1 MERLV
6 AITGIGLVTP
16 LGLDAANTWSSL
28 LAGVRGVGPITRFD
42 ASAFRTHFAGEV
54 KGFDPEAFM
63 ERRKVRE
70 ADRFAQFAIAAS
82 VMAWRDAGLD
92 DTLSAAARDRMGCI
106 IGSGMGGLETLE
118 RYHEVL
124 RDKGPGRI
132 SPYFVPATISN
143 LAAGHV
149 AMRLGLRGVN
159 YCTTS
164 ACASGAHAIG
174 EAFRRVARGDHD
186 IIVAGG
192 AEASITPLGIG
203 GFNAMLALSTRNDD
217 PAGASRPFDR
227 RRDGFVMGEGAG
239 VLVLESLDRARAR
252 GARVYAL
259 LSGYGATDDAHHL
272 TQPAPAGEG
281 AQRAMAQALAD
292 AGVDPRDVQH
302 VNAHATST
310 TAGDVSECDALRAV
324 FGAHLPH
331 VAVSATKSMTGH
343 LLGAAGGVEAA
354 FTALALHEGI
364 VPPTVNVDDP
374 DPACGVSIAS
384 EARRLPI
391 EVALSN
397 SFGFG
402 GANVTL
408 AFRRAET

>member
-1 MERLV
+1 MERAV

-16 LGLDAANTWSSL
+16 LGLDAATTWAAL
-28 LAGVRGVGPITRFD
+28 LAGTRGVGAISRFD
-42 ASAFRTHFAGEV
+42 AAAFRTRIAAEV
-54 KGFDPEAFM
+54 KGFDPEAFI
-63 ERRKVRE
+63 ERRRVRE

-82 VMAWRDAGLD
+82 LMAWRDAAMAD
-92 DTLSAAARDRMGCI
+92 DLSPTARERMGCI
-106 IGSGMGGLETLE
+106 IGSGMGGLETIE
-118 RYHEVL
+118 RYHDVL
-124 RDKGPGRI
+124 REKGPGRI
-132 SPYFVPATISN
+132 SPYFVPASIAN

-164 ACASGAHAIG
+164 ACASGAHALG

-186 IIVAGG
+186 VMLAGG

-217 PAGASRPFDR
+217 PAAASRPFDR
-227 RRDGFVMGEGAG
+227 GRDGFVMGEGAG
-239 VLVLESLDRARAR
+239 VLVLEALDHARAR

-259 LSGYGATDDAHHL
+259 ISGYGATDDAYHL
-272 TQPAPAGEG
+272 TQPSPEGEG

-292 AGVDPRDVQH
+292 AGLDARDVDH

-310 TAGDVSECDALRAV
+310 AVGDLNECEALRAI
-324 FGAHLPH
+324 FGGHCGR

-354 FTALALHEGI
+354 FTALALHHGV

-374 DPACGVSIAS
+374 DPACAVNIAPT
-384 EARRLPI
+384 ARAMPLRA
-391 EVALSN
+391 ALSN

-402 GANVTL
+402 GANVSL
-408 AFRRAET
+408 LFRRQEA

>member
-1 MERLV
+1 MERAV

-16 LGLDAANTWSSL
+16 LGLDAATTWSAL
-28 LAGVRGVGPITRFD
+28 LAGVRGAGAISRFD
-42 ASAFRTHFAGEV
+42 SVGFRSRIAAEV
-54 KGFDPEAFM
+54 KGFDPEVFI
-63 ERRKVRE
+63 ERRRVRE

-82 VMAWRDAGLD
+82 LMAWRDASLAD
-92 DTLSAAARDRMGCI
+92 DASPSARARMGCI
-106 IGSGMGGLETLE
+106 IGSGMGGLETIE
-118 RYHEVL
+118 RYHDVL
-124 RDKGPGRI
+124 REKGPGRL
-132 SPYFVPATISN
+132 SPYFVPASIAN

-164 ACASGAHAIG
+164 ACASGAHALG

-186 IIVAGG
+186 VMLAGG

-217 PAGASRPFDR
+217 AAGASRPFDR
-227 RRDGFVMGEGAG
+227 GRDGFVMGEGAG
-239 VLVLESLDRARAR
+239 VLVLEALDHAQAR

-259 LSGYGATDDAHHL
+259 LAGYGATDDAYHL
-272 TQPAPAGEG
+272 TQPAPEGEG

-292 AGVDPRDVQH
+292 AGLDARDIDH

-310 TAGDVSECDALRAV
+310 VVGDLNECEALRSI
-324 FGAHLPH
+324 FGAHCPR

-343 LLGAAGGVEAA
+343 LLGAAGGIEAA
-354 FTALALHEGI
+354 FTALALHHGV

-374 DPACGVSIAS
+374 DPACGVSIAPS
-384 EARRLPI
+384 ARAMSLRA
-391 EVALSN
+391 ALSN

-402 GANVTL
+402 GANVSL
-408 AFRRAET
+408 LFRRQEA

>member
-1 MERLV
+1 MERKV
-6 AITGIGLVTP
+6 AITGVGLITP
-16 LGLDAANTWSSL
+16 LGLDADSTWTAL
-28 LAGVRGVGPITRFD
+28 LAGQRGVGPITRFD
-42 ASAFRTHFAGEV
+42 AGAFRTQIAGEV
-54 KGFDPEAFM
+54 RGFDPEAFL
-63 ERRKVRE
+63 ERKRVRE

-82 VMAWRDAGLD
+82 LMAWRDAGLG
-92 DTLSAAARDRMGCI
+92 DTLSESARDRMGCI

-118 RYHEVL
+118 RYYDVL
-124 RDKGPGRI
+124 REKGPGRI

-164 ACASGAHAIG
+164 ACASGAHALG

-186 IIVAGG
+186 VMVAGG

-227 RRDGFVMGEGAG
+227 ARDGFVMGEGAG
-239 VLVLESLDRARAR
+239 ILVLESLDRALAR

-259 LSGYGATDDAHHL
+259 LSGYGATDDAFHL
-272 TQPAPAGEG
+272 TQPSPAGEG

-292 AGVDPRDVQH
+292 AGVDPQEVQH

-310 TAGDVSECDALRAV
+310 VAGDRNECEALRAV
-324 FGAHLPH
+324 FGGHAERL
-331 VAVSATKSMTGH
+331 AVSATKSMTGH
-343 LLGAAGGVEAA
+343 LLGAAGGVEGA
-354 FTALALHEGI
+354 FTALALWHGV
-364 VPPTVNVDDP
+364 VPPTANVDDL
-374 DPACGVSIAS
+374 DPACGVSIAA
-384 EARRLPI
+384 EARYRPMR
-391 EVALSN
+391 VAVSN

-402 GANVTL
+402 GANVSL
-408 AFRRAET
+408 VFRTAEA